1 MKTRIFLILI
11 LIFITQTF
19 LYSNDSIPKEQEFLE
34 FYLQEVIL
42 NESENFYNSIEQYRI
57 NREQFLKATNIEF
70 FKDYKNCDEC
80 LFYGTDLDNDS
91 RKEYIV
97 SLTQGSG
104 RFNEVSVYKKQ
115 SNEYVEISGNIIG
128 GQYNSVSIVEF
139 KAEKYLVN
147 NHYYYGYLYYIE
159 IFKITREKVVKLFS
173 VKLNNPCY
181 VEKNCSSEICKKVE
195 ELVALTT
202 AENLYLS
209 EQSFNTLLPSSNKV
223 YFNIDKKIF
232 ENKNGDTFK
241 HKAELIVTERFLSFV
256 NKDILKVYNGKYHDR
271 KIERIIFEEVDFNND
286 GFQDLFWYDVK
297 SIDYPSDYYKNINW
311 IIYQGSKSGKFKKM
325 PKMQL
330 QIKSPGVTSD
340 FFFIKLNDLTYTLEF
355 YGNHNISIYL
365 IQGKAISRIG
375 LLKIKEKR
383 TIIKIDKEKNGT

>member
-1 MKTRIFLILI
+1 MNRIFLILI
-11 LIFITQTF
+11 FLTQRF
-19 LYSNDSIPKEQEFLE
+19 LYSSDTVSKEQEFLE

-70 FKDYKNCDEC
+70 YKDYKNCDGC
-80 LFYGTDLDNDS
+80 LFYGIDLDNDS
-91 RKEYIV
+91 KKEYIA

-104 RFNEVSVYKKQ
+104 RFNSVAVYQKQ
-115 SNEYVEISGNIIG
+115 RNEYKEISSDLIG
-128 GQYNSVSIVEF
+128 GQNNSVNIVEF

-147 NHYYYGYLYYIE
+147 NHYYYNYLYYIE
-159 IFKITREKVVKLFS
+159 VFKIAHEKVVKLFS

-181 VEKNCSSEICKKVE
+181 VEKNCSLEICKKVE
-195 ELVALTT
+195 ELVALAT
-202 AENLYLS
+202 AEKLYLS

-232 ENKNGDTFK
+232 ENKIGDTFK
-241 HKAELIVTERFLSFV
+241 HRSELIATERFLSLV
-256 NKDILKVYNGKYHDR
+256 NRDILKVYNEKYNDR

-297 SIDYPSDYYKNINW
+297 SIDYPRIYDKTINW
-311 IIYQGSKSGKFKKM
+311 IIYQGTKSGKFKKM

-365 IQGKAISRIG
+365 IQGKVISRIG
-375 LLKIKEKR
+375 LLKIREKR
-383 TIIKIDKEKNGT
+383 KVIKIDKEKNDT